1 MKRLRKEHREGRHS
15 TPIYNCPLCAQQNLR
30 EPMIDHAEKWAE
42 EHLPQPLDQ
51 YVNGEL
57 EMEVEG

>member
-1 MKRLRKEHREGRHS
+1 
-15 TPIYNCPLCAQQNLR
+15 
-30 EPMIDHAEKWAE
+30 MIDHAEKWAE